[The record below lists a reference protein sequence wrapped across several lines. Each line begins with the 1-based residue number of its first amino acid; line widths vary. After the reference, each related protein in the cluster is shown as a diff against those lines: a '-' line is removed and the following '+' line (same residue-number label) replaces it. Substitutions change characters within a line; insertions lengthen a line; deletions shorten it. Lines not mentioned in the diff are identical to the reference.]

1 MNPSGIIPII
11 AFPAIAPIVRIT
23 IFTMIDTAIPMVDTT
38 EPLSLPISTPA
49 ASCATEEHGTR
60 MLDVFP
66 ERNVR

>member
-1 MNPSGIIPII
+1 
-11 AFPAIAPIVRIT
+11 
-23 IFTMIDTAIPMVDTT
+23 MIDTAIPMVDTT